1 MLPMMDLLDRAE
13 ALSGSA
19 DRTDLLSRLRQA
31 RRRLQDPHVRVLV
44 VGELKQGKSQ
54 LVNALVNAPVCP
66 VDDDVATS
74 VTTVV
79 GWSATPTA
87 VLIGLPYGPDGAPD
101 PDPAH
106 LRRATVP
113 VDAHA
118 RHVAE
123 RRAPDGS
130 AVDCSE
136 VGLPRHVLAGGLVLV
151 DTPGV
156 GGIGSADGA
165 ATMSALPSADAV
177 LLVSDAG
184 QEYSAPEIEFLRQA
198 LAVCPNVAC
207 VLTKTDLYPHWR
219 AVAELDRRHLQH
231 AGVRAPLIPVSS
243 TLRLLAARRQ
253 DRDLHDESGFP
264 ELVRYLRDEVVDN
277 AGVLARRSVAHDVLT
292 VTDHLLMA
300 SRARLAALE
309 DPAGGESLI
318 AGLQTGRQN
327 AGELRRRSARWQQL
341 LQDGVTDLTADI
353 EYDLRDRLRRIGR
366 EAEEAID
373 GADPGAVWD
382 EFDEWLSQRV
392 RATVAANFVWA
403 HERAQWLA
411 AQVAGQFDASDVE
424 LPELLG
430 SGDSE
435 ALDLVAQLERV
446 RVEPVS
452 RAQKAFIALRGSYG
466 GVLMF
471 GMVTAIALGMSIV
484 NPISVG
490 VGVILGGRAYREDKA
505 NRVHRRQLE
514 AKSAVKRH
522 LDDVAF
528 QVSKDSKDRLR
539 RLQRVLRDHFTTRA
553 DELVRSLDE
562 SIRSAREASH
572 TNAGERASTLGAL
585 REQVADL
592 ERLRAEAERYA
603 LPTLEVVPA

>member
-1 MLPMMDLLDRAE
+1 MDLLDRAE
-13 ALSGSA
+13 SLSGDA
-19 DRTDLLSRLRQA
+19 DRADLLGRLRQA
-31 RRRLQDPHVRVLV
+31 RRRLHDPHVRVLV

-87 VLIGLPYGPDGAPD
+87 VLLGLPAPADGTVDLD
-101 PDPAH
+101 PTR
-106 LRRATVP
+106 LRRTTVP
-113 VDAHA
+113 IDAHA
-118 RHVAE
+118 RCVAE

-130 AVDCSE
+130 SVECSE

-184 QEYSAPEIEFLRQA
+184 QEYSAPEIEFLQQA

-219 AVAELDRRHLQH
+219 AVAELDRRHLQR
-231 AGVRAPLIPVSS
+231 AGVRAPLFPVSS

-264 ELVRYLRDEVVDN
+264 ELVRYLRDDVVDN

-300 SRARLAALE
+300 ARAQLAALE
-309 DPAGGESLI
+309 DPAAGETLI

-327 AGELRRRSARWQQL
+327 AGDLRRRSARWQQL

-373 GADPGAVWD
+373 GSDPGPVWD

-411 AQVAGQFDASDVE
+411 AQVAAQFDATDAA
-424 LPELLG
+424 LPELVE
-430 SGDSE
+430 GDDGE
-435 ALDLVAQLERV
+435 ALELVARLERV
-446 RVEPVS
+446 EVEHVS
-452 RAQKAFIALRGSYG
+452 RTQKVIVALRGSYG

-471 GMVTAIALGMSIV
+471 GMVTAIALGMSII

-505 NRVHRRQLE
+505 NRVRRRQTE
-514 AKSAVKRH
+514 AKVAVKRH
-522 LDDVAF
+522 LDEVVF

-562 SIRSAREASH
+562 SIRSAREA
-572 TNAGERASTLGAL
+572 TRAAPGERADTLDDL
-585 REQVADL
+585 RRRVADL
-592 ERLRAEAERYA
+592 EQLHADAERYA
-603 LPTLEVVPA
+603 LPALEAVPA

>member
-1 MLPMMDLLDRAE
+1 MMDLLDRAE
-13 ALSGSA
+13 ALAGHA
-19 DRTDLLSRLRQA
+19 DRGDLLGRLRQA

-54 LVNALVNAPVCP
+54 LINALVGAPVCP

-79 GWSATPTA
+79 GWAAAPTA
-87 VLIGLPYGPDGAPD
+87 VLIGLPRGADGTAGPDAAPV
-101 PDPAH
+101 
-106 LRRATVP
+106 LRASVP
-113 VDAHA
+113 IDAHA
-118 RHVAE
+118 RSVTE
-123 RRAPDGS
+123 RRAPDGWT
-130 AVDCSE
+130 VDCSE

-184 QEYSAPEIEFLRQA
+184 QEYSAPEVEFLQQA

-207 VLTKTDLYPHWR
+207 VLTKADLYPHWR
-219 AVAELDRRHLQH
+219 SVAELDRRHLQR

-243 TLRLLAARRQ
+243 ALRLLAARRQ

-277 AGVLARRSVAHDVLT
+277 AGVLARRSVAHDVLS

-300 SRARLAALE
+300 CRARLAALE
-309 DPAGGESLI
+309 DPAGGQHLI

-341 LQDGVTDLTADI
+341 LQDGVTDLGADI

-366 EAEEAID
+366 EAEEAIEA
-373 GADPGAVWD
+373 ADPGAVWD

-411 AQVAGQFDASDVE
+411 EQVAAQFDASDAD

-430 SGDSE
+430 GDESE

-446 RVEPVS
+446 DLEPVS
-452 RAQKAFIALRGSYG
+452 RTQKALIAMRGSYG

-471 GMVTAIALGMSIV
+471 GMVTALALGMSIV

-505 NRVHRRQLE
+505 NRVRRRQ
-514 AKSAVKRH
+514 
-522 LDDVAF
+522 
-528 QVSKDSKDRLR
+528 
-539 RLQRVLRDHFTTRA
+539 
-553 DELVRSLDE
+553 
-562 SIRSAREASH
+562 
-572 TNAGERASTLGAL
+572 
-585 REQVADL
+585 
-592 ERLRAEAERYA
+592 AEAR
-603 LPTLEVVPA
+603 VR

>member
-1 MLPMMDLLDRAE
+1 MDLLDRAE
-13 ALSGSA
+13 ALSGDA
-19 DRTDLLSRLRQA
+19 DRADLLGRLRQA
-31 RRRLQDPHVRVLV
+31 RRRLHDPHVRVLV

-66 VDDDVATS
+66 VDDDIATS

-79 GWSATPTA
+79 GWSAAPTA
-87 VLIGLPYGPDGAPD
+87 VLLGLPASADGTADLD
-101 PDPAH
+101 PSR
-106 LRRATVP
+106 LRRTTVP
-113 VDAHA
+113 IDAHA
-118 RHVAE
+118 RYVAE

-130 AVDCSE
+130 AVECSE

-184 QEYSAPEIEFLRQA
+184 QEYSAPEIEFLQQA

-207 VLTKTDLYPHWR
+207 ILTKTDLYPHWR
-219 AVAELDRRHLQH
+219 AVAELDRRHLQR

-300 SRARLAALE
+300 SRARLSALE
-309 DPAGGESLI
+309 DPASGETII

-327 AGELRRRSARWQQL
+327 AGDLRRRSARWQQV

-366 EAEEAID
+366 EAEEAVD
-373 GADPGAVWD
+373 ASDPGPVWD
-382 EFDEWLSQRV
+382 EFDEWLGQRV

-411 AQVAGQFDASDVE
+411 AQVAAQFDANDLA
-424 LPELLG
+424 LPELVE
-430 SGDSE
+430 GDDGE
-435 ALDLVAQLERV
+435 ALELVARLERV
-446 RVEPVS
+446 EVERVS
-452 RAQKAFIALRGSYG
+452 RTQKVIVALRGSYG

-471 GMVTAIALGMSIV
+471 GMVTAIALGMSLI

-505 NRVHRRQLE
+505 NRVRRRQAE
-514 AKSAVKRH
+514 AKIAVKRH
-522 LDDVAF
+522 LDEVAF

-562 SIRSAREASH
+562 SIRSAREA
-572 TNAGERASTLGAL
+572 TRTGPDERAGTLDEL
-585 REQVADL
+585 RERVADL
-592 ERLRAEAERYA
+592 ERLRADAERYA
-603 LPTLEVVPA
+603 LPALEAVPA

>member
-1 MLPMMDLLDRAE
+1 MLPLIDLVDRAE
-13 ALSGSA
+13 ALSA
-19 DRTDLLSRLRQA
+19 DRADLLGRLRQA
-31 RRRLQDPHVRVLV
+31 RRRLHDPHVRVLV

-79 GWSATPTA
+79 GWSAAPTA
-87 VLIGLPYGPDGAPD
+87 VLLGVPGRTDGDLD
-101 PDPAH
+101 PSR
-106 LRRATVP
+106 LRRTVVP
-113 VDAHA
+113 IDAHA
-118 RHVAE
+118 RYVAE

-130 AVDCSE
+130 AVECSE

-165 ATMSALPSADAV
+165 ATMAALPSADAV

-184 QEYSAPEIEFLRQA
+184 QEYSAPEVEFLQQA
-198 LAVCPNVAC
+198 LSVCPNVAC

-219 AVAELDRRHLQH
+219 AVADLDRRHLQR

-277 AGVLARRSVAHDVLT
+277 AGLLARRSVAHDVLT

-300 SRARLAALE
+300 ARAQLSALE
-309 DPAGGESLI
+309 DPEGGETII

-327 AGELRRRSARWQQL
+327 AGDLRRRSARWQQL

-373 GADPGAVWD
+373 AADPGPVWD

-411 AQVAGQFDASDVE
+411 AQVAAQFDATDIA
-424 LPELLG
+424 LPELIE
-430 SGDSE
+430 GDDDE
-435 ALDLVAQLERV
+435 ALDLVARLERV
-446 RVEPVS
+446 EVERVS
-452 RAQKAFIALRGSYG
+452 RTQKVIVALRGSYG

-471 GMVTAIALGMSIV
+471 GMVTAIALGMSLI

-505 NRVHRRQLE
+505 NRVKRRQAE
-514 AKSAVKRH
+514 AKVAVKRH
-522 LDDVAF
+522 LDEVVF

-562 SIRSAREASH
+562 SIRSAREA
-572 TNAGERASTLGAL
+572 TRTGPGERAETLGEL
-585 REQVADL
+585 RERVAAL
-592 ERLRAEAERYA
+592 EQLRADAERYA
-603 LPTLEVVPA
+603 LPVLEAVPA

>member
-1 MLPMMDLLDRAE
+1 MDLLDRAE
-13 ALSGSA
+13 ALSGDA
-19 DRTDLLSRLRQA
+19 DRADLLGRLRQA
-31 RRRLQDPHVRVLV
+31 RRRLHDPHVRVLV

-66 VDDDVATS
+66 VDDDIATS

-79 GWSATPTA
+79 GWSAAPTA
-87 VLIGLPYGPDGAPD
+87 VLLGLPVSADGTADLD
-101 PDPAH
+101 PSR
-106 LRRATVP
+106 LRRTTVP
-113 VDAHA
+113 IDAHA
-118 RHVAE
+118 RYVAE
-123 RRAPDGS
+123 RRAPDGTS
-130 AVDCSE
+130 VECSE

-184 QEYSAPEIEFLRQA
+184 QEYSAPEIEFLQQA

-207 VLTKTDLYPHWR
+207 ILTKTDLYPHWR
-219 AVAELDRRHLQH
+219 AVAELDRRHLQR

-264 ELVRYLRDEVVDN
+264 ELVRFLRDEVVDN

-300 SRARLAALE
+300 SRARLSALE
-309 DPAGGESLI
+309 DPASGETII

-327 AGELRRRSARWQQL
+327 AGDLRRRSARWQQV

-366 EAEEAID
+366 EAEEAVD
-373 GADPGAVWD
+373 ASDPGPVWD
-382 EFDEWLSQRV
+382 EFDEWLGQRV

-411 AQVAGQFDASDVE
+411 AQVAAQFDANDIA
-424 LPELLG
+424 LPELVE
-430 SGDSE
+430 GDDGE
-435 ALDLVAQLERV
+435 ALELVARLERV
-446 RVEPVS
+446 EVERVS
-452 RAQKAFIALRGSYG
+452 RTQKVIVALRGSYG

-471 GMVTAIALGMSIV
+471 GMVTAIALGMSLV

-505 NRVHRRQLE
+505 NRVRRRQAE
-514 AKSAVKRH
+514 AKIAVKRH
-522 LDDVAF
+522 LDEVAF

-562 SIRSAREASH
+562 SIRSAREA
-572 TNAGERASTLGAL
+572 TRTGPDERAGTLDEL
-585 REQVADL
+585 RERVADL
-592 ERLRAEAERYA
+592 ERLRADAERYA
-603 LPTLEVVPA
+603 LPALEAVPA

>member
-1 MLPMMDLLDRAE
+1 M
-13 ALSGSA
+13 
-19 DRTDLLSRLRQA
+19 
-31 RRRLQDPHVRVLV
+31 
-44 VGELKQGKSQ
+44 
-54 LVNALVNAPVCP
+54 
-66 VDDDVATS
+66 
-74 VTTVV
+74 
-79 GWSATPTA
+79 
-87 VLIGLPYGPDGAPD
+87 
-101 PDPAH
+101 
-106 LRRATVP
+106 
-113 VDAHA
+113 
-118 RHVAE
+118 
-123 RRAPDGS
+123 
-130 AVDCSE
+130 
-136 VGLPRHVLAGGLVLV
+136 
-151 DTPGV
+151 
-156 GGIGSADGA
+156 
-165 ATMSALPSADAV
+165 
-177 LLVSDAG
+177 
-184 QEYSAPEIEFLRQA
+184 
-198 LAVCPNVAC
+198 CPNVAC

-219 AVAELDRRHLQH
+219 AVAELDRRHLQR

-300 SRARLAALE
+300 SRAQLSALE
-309 DPAGGESLI
+309 DPASGETII

-327 AGELRRRSARWQQL
+327 AGDLRRRSARWQQL

-373 GADPGAVWD
+373 ASDPGPVWD

-411 AQVAGQFDASDVE
+411 AQVAAQFDATDIA
-424 LPELLG
+424 LPELIE
-430 SGDSE
+430 GDDDE
-435 ALDLVAQLERV
+435 ALELVARLERV
-446 RVEPVS
+446 EVERVS
-452 RAQKAFIALRGSYG
+452 RTQKVIVALRGSYG

-471 GMVTAIALGMSIV
+471 GMVTAIALGMSLI

-505 NRVHRRQLE
+505 NRVRRRQAE
-514 AKSAVKRH
+514 AKVAVKRH
-522 LDDVAF
+522 LDEVVF

-562 SIRSAREASH
+562 SIRSAREA
-572 TNAGERASTLGAL
+572 TRTGPERA
-585 REQVADL
+585 R
-592 ERLRAEAERYA
+592 R
-603 LPTLEVVPA
+603 